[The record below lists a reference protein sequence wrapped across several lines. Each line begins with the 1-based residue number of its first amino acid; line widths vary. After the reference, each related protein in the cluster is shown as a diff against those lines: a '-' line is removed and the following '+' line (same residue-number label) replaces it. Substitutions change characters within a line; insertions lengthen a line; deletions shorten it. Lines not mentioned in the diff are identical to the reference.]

1 LENIKVFVVRPIQ
14 LIPVVLFSSTVTR
27 ATKTM
32 EQQRRQQER
41 KRLQKIRKRAN
52 KSFLDFHGLDRN
64 DPNFLVK

>member
-1 LENIKVFVVRPIQ
+1 
-14 LIPVVLFSSTVTR
+14 
-27 ATKTM
+27 M